1 MSSTP
6 KQQAAAAALQGVPF
20 KQPRADHS
28 GQTYGYAQV
37 GAMRGEWAG
46 SHGTLYE
53 VFRTCCKTTTELSHS
68 EITQLRCTRS
78 EKCVRCAGRTRGQG
92 ELSAEASSKHAVR
105 QRQEMK
111 GLLAQRTAEA
121 ADKQAR
127 VAARRAQAAAKLA
140 EAHAQAT
147 GRALSGQ
154 PDFEAPLP
162 VPVVVPVRRQR
173 QSRRR
178 HG

>member
-1 MSSTP
+1 M
-6 KQQAAAAALQGVPF
+6 
-20 KQPRADHS
+20 DHS
-28 GQTYGYAQV
+28 GQTYGYAEIKSMS
-37 GAMRGEWAG
+37 GPWAG
-46 SHGTLYE
+46 SHGTTYE
-53 VFRTCCKTTTELSHS
+53 VYRTCCKTTTELSHS

-78 EKCVRCAGRTRGQG
+78 EKCIRCSRRTRGEG
-92 ELSAEASSKHAVR
+92 ELSAEASSKHAVL

-147 GRALSGQ
+147 GRALSGR

-162 VPVVVPVRRQR
+162 VPVVAPVVAPVRRQR